1 MATVG
6 TTFVVLERMP
16 ALSWLMGTS
25 VGCLACALLVI
36 NNLRDIPT
44 DRVVGKRTLAVRLG
58 DQRTRYLY
66 VALMVLGVLSGTCGA
81 FWNPWLLLVLAT
93 GIFVMLPISK
103 VRGGATG
110 KDLIEVL
117 GDTGRSQLILGVL
130 VTVAFIIGG

>member
-1 MATVG
+1 
-6 TTFVVLERMP
+6 
-16 ALSWLMGTS
+16 
-25 VGCLACALLVI
+25 VI